1 MILCDL
7 QESIRKRNPD
17 SVSNLIRAAT
27 VSDEVL
33 LERKEQ
39 SQLIVDLTAE
49 LTGKYFSS
57 FDYLIVIYF
66 QFYANIAHIEQ
77 ILSPLFSC
85 FC

>member
-49 LTGKYFSS
+49 LTGR
-57 FDYLIVIYF
+57 YLTSLYYYSIVIYF
-66 QFYANIAHIEQ
+66 
-77 ILSPLFSC
+77 
-85 FC
+85 

>member
-1 MILCDL
+1 MSCRELEMILCDL

-49 LTGKYFSS
+49 LTGSYLSS
-57 FDYLIVIYF
+57 QLLFNCYLFFIVG
-66 QFYANIAHIEQ
+66 
-77 ILSPLFSC
+77 
-85 FC
+85 